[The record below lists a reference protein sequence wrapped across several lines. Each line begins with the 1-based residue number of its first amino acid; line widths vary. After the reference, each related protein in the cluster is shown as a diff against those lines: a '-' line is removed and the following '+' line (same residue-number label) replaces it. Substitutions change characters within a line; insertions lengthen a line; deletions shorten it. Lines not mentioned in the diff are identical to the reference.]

1 MLGVFLRA
9 SRKKAKND
17 AYSASILNWLC
28 THVTDTKELT
38 GFLDNILMEKIK
50 KPGQTTRVV
59 KEDKKPSSNNGD
71 NDIDAFLSFI
81 QEINN

>member
-38 GFLDNILMEKIK
+38 GFLDNILMEKTK
-50 KPGQTTRVV
+50 KSVQTNAPRK
-59 KEDKKPSSNNGD
+59 KEEQG
-71 NDIDAFLSFI
+71 NDIDAFLSLI
-81 QEINN
+81 QEINK

>member
-17 AYSASILNWLC
+17 AYSSSILHWLC
-28 THVTDTKELT
+28 AHVTDTKELT
-38 GFLDNILMEKIK
+38 GFLDNILMEKVK
-50 KPGQTTRVV
+50 KPVQTCAV
-59 KEDKKPSSNNGD
+59 KTEASGSKG

-81 QEINN
+81 QEINK

>member
-17 AYSASILNWLC
+17 AYSSSILHWLC
-28 THVTDTKELT
+28 AHVTDTKELT
-38 GFLDNILMEKIK
+38 GFLDNILTEKGK
-50 KPGQTTRVV
+50 KPVQTYATKNEV
-59 KEDKKPSSNNGD
+59 KSDNG

-81 QEINN
+81 QEINK